1 MISSL
6 CCCRQAKTINARV
19 LSGYDEVR
27 NLFRRFAIAIFRPI
41 DKQLIDAAYLIDNP
55 PGITDVLKTNKE
67 TVIEFFFNQGF
78 FSSLKQD
85 IKDFPILVHM

>member
-1 MISSL
+1 MRISSL

-27 NLFRRFAIAIFRPI
+27 NLFRRFAIAFFRPI

-55 PGITDVLKTNKE
+55 PGILKK
-67 TVIEFFFNQGF
+67 
-78 FSSLKQD
+78 KK
-85 IKDFPILVHM
+85 IKLEKNLYG